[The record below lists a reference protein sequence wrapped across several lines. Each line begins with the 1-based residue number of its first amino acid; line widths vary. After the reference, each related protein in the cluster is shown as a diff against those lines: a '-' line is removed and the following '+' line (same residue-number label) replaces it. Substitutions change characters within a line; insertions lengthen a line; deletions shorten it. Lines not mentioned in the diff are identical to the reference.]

1 METIFRAT
9 MPQSQVTEGMRS
21 TTVPI
26 ANLSLALHMY
36 PLHSLQITIPRDWY
50 DEEYREAYLESHTE
64 QIIGWQ
70 IKVNREARGLT
81 QKGLAALC
89 NTKQPVISRLE
100 SAEST
105 GYNVSTLLKIAHAFK
120 CALDIRFVPY
130 SKMAGLI
137 ENNSPLSLYAE
148 DFENDKTNVIG
159 IEYAK

>member
-9 MPQSQVTEGMRS
+9 MLQSQATEGMRS
-21 TTVPI
+21 TTIQI
-26 ANLSLALHMY
+26 AGLGPALHMY
-36 PLHSLQITIPRDWY
+36 PLHSLQINIPKDWY

-70 IKVNREARGLT
+70 IKINREARGLT
-81 QKGLAALC
+81 QKGLASLC

-148 DFENDKTNVIG
+148 GFENDKTNVIG
-159 IEYAK
+159 IEHGK